1 MCTLKFS
8 VIIFDNSD
16 LHRVDKQN
24 EDLIKPYVD
33 LRLKPAIHISL
44 LVQKWT
50 VVLCHS
56 ER

>member
-8 VIIFDNSD
+8 VVIFDNSD

-33 LRLKPAIHISL
+33 LRLKPASHISL